1 MPTLGDGVLTTSWI
15 PGSSYGTYFCRCSTL
30 EFLPFLPKNAV
41 PEKKMPLWEIVRA
54 RGRVF
59 SPFGRVLSPFGRA
72 FSPQKNGFG
81 INISEEILVCP
92 KRSFLCKTYLL
103 SKRQK
108 LSPFWRG
115 RYIYISYVCVWVRV
129 CLCMFIYIQY
139 IIKPHFQTCPCEIW
153 VLWFACCERT
163 FLWRLSTAALDTGR
177 HTGVCLNRTDAD
189 VSGRKCL
196 AGDVAR
202 PSIAIRS
209 WIWKPLKI
217 APGNNLQ
224 IWKW

>member
-1 MPTLGDGVLTTSWI
+1 MSVYMNKCAYYVCVCVCVCKCIFNTR
-15 PGSSYGTYFCRCSTL
+15 TY
-30 EFLPFLPKNAV
+30 V
-41 PEKKMPLWEIVRA
+41 HI
-54 RGRVF
+54 
-59 SPFGRVLSPFGRA
+59 
-72 FSPQKNGFG
+72 
-81 INISEEILVCP
+81 
-92 KRSFLCKTYLL
+92 
-103 SKRQK
+103 
-108 LSPFWRG
+108 
-115 RYIYISYVCVWVRV
+115 YIYIYILCVYVRV
-129 CLCMFIYIQY
+129 CLCMCIYIYIQY

-163 FLWRLSTAALDTGR
+163 FLWRLSAAALDTGR

-209 WIWKPLKI
+209 WIWKRLKI